1 MVLSKT
7 GAMLSNITA
16 VEMHSLSLSFIDV
29 TTPNMLLDGWI
40 DAKRDDD

>member
-1 MVLSKT
+1 
-7 GAMLSNITA
+7 MLSNITA

-29 TTPNMLLDGWI
+29 TTPNMLLDGI